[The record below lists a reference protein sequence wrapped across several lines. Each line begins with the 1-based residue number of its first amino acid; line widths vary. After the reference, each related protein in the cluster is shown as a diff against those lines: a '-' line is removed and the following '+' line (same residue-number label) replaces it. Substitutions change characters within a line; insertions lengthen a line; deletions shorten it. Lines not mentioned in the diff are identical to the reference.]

1 MPRLPADEDRR
12 PTGAAYGPSRADW
25 TPLVLLAS
33 VVTLV
38 AVATT
43 WVLERLDDRRTA
55 VEAQPGPE
63 RSERA
68 APAEVDLWVG
78 EVRPGVK
85 GVLTG
90 VWGDALPDRAH
101 DDELRAALRL
111 APGSALAWYRLLLF
125 NLSGE
130 ARTVP
135 LEEGGLVVQAH
146 DGRARL
152 TSLTALV
159 ERGEAKPSPS
169 LATVLKG
176 LGALR
181 ADVTLAPGEAVTVL
195 VCFDRR
201 LDLGAATTSVA
212 TADGSAF
219 RRRRMGRGDL
229 QRLMADPDASEVSLL

>member
-1 MPRLPADEDRR
+1 MPIHPAEEHRR
-12 PTGAAYGPSRADW
+12 PPCAASGPPRGDW
-25 TPLVLLAS
+25 TALVLLAS
-33 VVTLV
+33 AVTLA
-38 AVATT
+38 AVTAT
-43 WVLERLDDRRTA
+43 WVIERIDERHAA
-55 VEAQPGPE
+55 VEAEPGPE
-63 RSERA
+63 RGERG
-68 APAEVDLWVG
+68 APSEVDLWVG

-101 DDELRAALRL
+101 DDELRASLQL

-130 ARTVP
+130 PRTVP
-135 LEEGGLVVQAH
+135 LVDGSLVVDTH
-146 DGRARL
+146 EGHARL
-152 TSLTALV
+152 TSLAALV
-159 ERGEAKPSPS
+159 ERGVARPSPS

-181 ADVTLAPGEAVTVL
+181 ADVTLAPGEAATVL

-201 LDLGAATTSVA
+201 LDLGGAHTTVA

>member
-1 MPRLPADEDRR
+1 MHV
-12 PTGAAYGPSRADW
+12 AYGPVRTDW
-25 TPLVLLAS
+25 TTLVLL
-33 VVTLV
+33 VTTVTLV
-38 AVATT
+38 AVTTT
-43 WVLERLDDRRTA
+43 WVLERIEQRQVA
-55 VEAQPGPE
+55 AEEAPGPE

-68 APAEVDLWVG
+68 APTEVDLWVG

-101 DDELRAALRL
+101 DDELRASLGLGA
-111 APGSALAWYRLLLF
+111 GSALAWYRLLLF
-125 NLSGE
+125 NLADGE
-130 ARTVP
+130 RTIP
-135 LEEGGLVVQAH
+135 LVDGGLVVQAEE
-146 DGRARL
+146 GRARL
-152 TSLTALV
+152 TSLASLV
-159 ERGEAKPSPS
+159 ERGEARPSPS

-181 ADVTLAPGEAVTVL
+181 AEVTLAAGEAATVL

-201 LDLGAATTSVA
+201 LDLGGAGTTVA

-229 QRLMADPDASEVSLL
+229 QRLMADPDASEVSTL